1 MLKTALATVL
11 ATASFC
17 ALAQHSA
24 VTHIGQ
30 PPQELA
36 KSPSSITAT
45 TDLIGAAK
53 LIVPSGWT
61 AFAKA
66 GVNVR
71 RSSAVD
77 VSAGE
82 VWTDALERW
91 ASKEGM
97 SAKLDWKNKRVY
109 LDQVSVPQASATTA
123 QAQEPVAEATQDVVN
138 LPNPTWTI
146 LTSDVRLEKTLERW
160 AQQAGYTL
168 IWDADRHVLIT
179 AEDSFTGTFEEALN
193 RVLSSPAIRDS
204 DYPLEAVIYSNNPP
218 VLRIT
223 GLGEQ
228 TSKE

>member
-30 PPQELA
+30 PPQEVA
-36 KSPSSITAT
+36 KSPRSFSAT

-66 GVNVR
+66 DVDGR

-82 VWTDALERW
+82 MWITALERW
-91 ASKEGM
+91 ATKEGM

-109 LDQVSVPQASATTA
+109 LDQVSVPQGFSIKA
-123 QAQEPVAEATQDVVN
+123 QQEQGAEAKPYVVN
-138 LPNPTWTI
+138 QPSPTWTI

-179 AEDSFTGTFEEALN
+179 AEDSFTGTFEEAMN